1 MMNGKAKRHAMCA
14 AVLLALLALGALAL
28 ALRLHGAKTL
38 TAQQEPIAAQ
48 DGRDF
53 MQASLTY
60 DPGTRT
66 LRGTQTLTATNRGGE
81 ARTEA
86 VLRLYMNGEAGAS
99 VSVSGVTVDGRSVS
113 CSQEEDDPTVLR
125 IPFDWAA
132 GQTVEVGFTVMI
144 KHAQTDAAALIT
156 LPALAV
162 FEDGAWRTD
171 AFDELADPSYA
182 EAFDC
187 TISLVS
193 PDEAK
198 AAFGGALI
206 KSRWE
211 TGVGETLYTAQ
222 MQGARD
228 IAFAL
233 CKGGAVRQRQVDGV
247 LVTAIAGGSE
257 TASALLARAQEA
269 LESLDK
275 AGFAYPFASLTV
287 AQADAGRED
296 GLALS
301 GLCALSAEG
310 DRETLLRRMTRL
322 VARQTFGVLVEND
335 PWQAPWLSQ
344 TLASTAELLAY
355 RARKGED
362 AFYTRYYEQI
372 EVATRLTRPHG
383 VTVGAGT
390 DHFGGDAEMTQVLR
404 DQGAAMMIGIEQ
416 AVGEEA
422 FLDALQAYV
431 RENAGGIADRA
442 ALEAALDAAT
452 GSRWDG
458 YLEDELTW

>member
-28 ALRLHGAKTL
+28 GLRLHGARTM

-247 LVTAIAGGSE
+247 LVTAIAGGSA

-275 AGFAYPFASLTV
+275 AGFAYPFATLAIV
-287 AQADAGRED
+287 QADAGFED
-296 GLALS
+296 GVIGSGFVALGRQS
-301 GLCALSAEG
+301 DKELFVQRL
-310 DRETLLRRMTRL
+310 TRL
-322 VARQTFGVLVEND
+322 IARQTFGILVEND
-335 PWQAPWLSQ
+335 PFNAPWLSVS
-344 TLASTAELLAY
+344 LASACELAAY
-355 RARKGED
+355 RQRKGE
-362 AFYTRYYEQI
+362 AAYEERFAQTVEI
-372 EVATRLTRPHG
+372 ASRLTRPHG
-383 VTVGAGT
+383 VTVGASA
-390 DHFGGDAEMTQVLR
+390 DRFGGDAEMTQVLR
-404 DQGAAMMIGIEQ
+404 DQGGAMLMGIAQ
-416 AVGEEA
+416 AVGQEA
-422 FLDALQAYV
+422 FAQALMQYA
-431 RENAGGIADRA
+431 RENAGRIAAQQDLEH
-442 ALEAALDAAT
+442 ALLEVT
-452 GSRWDG
+452 GSAWDG
-458 YLEDELTW
+458 YLDDELAF